1 MDNVLVTLAFGVS
14 ALCAALMGFA
24 IQRGATCTVAA
35 VDELVTRKR
44 ATRLVALVEASLWVL
59 AGLLIARALGAERA
73 MPAAMRLVRRR
84 SPAAHCSA
92 SVPT

>member
-35 VDELVTRKR
+35 VDELV
-44 ATRLVALVEASLWVL
+44 
-59 AGLLIARALGAERA
+59 IALGRA
-73 MPAAMRLVRRR
+73 GIAVRHLQQRPRTLESTFLQLTGGATIPRGQAPAAT
-84 SPAAHCSA
+84 PAIATGSRE
-92 SVPT
+92 T